1 MELWIPSQTLDIDNI
16 HMAPFE
22 QHASQKI
29 MVAPIKY
36 SDTNISLNNF
46 ITLTPPLEVL
56 FHDIH
61 SGKLVLSLVDHP
73 VLATKLSKLQ
83 SYLAM
88 TLFINQQ
95 SFFGFVN
102 PLLTA
107 EMFRKMLFPIAYN
120 KKLTIYMG
128 SSAQSVRVYGQA
140 SSAGERS
147 GSSCTTGLQ
156 SALVQGEKVRIAF
169 QLHGL
174 SILTHPSIPLLQ
186 ALMPLQTDA
195 SGGSI
200 CKIRFQQSVK
210 AIYRI

>member
-16 HMAPFE
+16 HITPFE

-36 SDTNISLNNF
+36 SDTNISLSNF

-56 FHDIH
+56 FHDVH

-107 EMFRKMLFPIAYN
+107 DMFRKIIFPIAYN

-128 SSAQSVRVYGQA
+128 SSAQSVRVYG
-140 SSAGERS
+140 SSG
-147 GSSCTTGLQ
+147 SCTTGLQ

-174 SILTHPSIPLLQ
+174 SILTHPSVSILQ
-186 ALMPLQTDA
+186 ALMPIQTDV

-200 CKIRFQQSVK
+200 CKLRFQQSVK
-210 AIYRI
+210 AIYMV